1 MTSTTRWTVAM
12 SFFDR
17 TLPLVRGNVTLFG
30 RDPGPLV
37 GRVTQPVLLVLLM
50 QPLYVSAMGDEARGT
65 AQVVLGELVMFSLLG
80 MSIVGSSILTER
92 RWNTFDRLRA
102 TPARAPE
109 LLAGKA
115 IPVIGFLLLQ
125 QAILLTLGATILG
138 LKIAVPALLLLAN
151 LTWAATILCMGAA
164 IAMTVKSLAQ
174 FSAVVDIGST
184 IVAGLSGALVPL
196 SAMPDWARTI
206 APLWPGY
213 WAMKSLRSAVE
224 GNQNATLVAVAV
236 LLAFATA
243 AAAIAALRLSRG
255 WGRNTLL

>member
-1 MTSTTRWTVAM
+1 MAM
-12 SFFDR
+12 SFLDR

-37 GRVTQPVLLVLLM
+37 GRLTQPVLLILLL
-50 QPLYVSAMGDEARGT
+50 QPLYVSAMGDETRGT
-65 AQVVLGELVMFSLLG
+65 TQVVLGELVMFSLLG
-80 MSIVGSSILTER
+80 MSVVGSSILTER
-92 RWNTFDRLRA
+92 RWNTLDRLRA
-102 TPARAPE
+102 TPARVPE

-125 QAILLTLGATILG
+125 QAILLTLGATVLG
-138 LKIAVPALLLLAN
+138 LKVADPALLLLAN
-151 LTWAATILCMGAA
+151 LVWAATIPCMGAA

-196 SAMPDWARTI
+196 TAMPDWARTI

-213 WAMKSLRSAVE
+213 WAMESFRSAVE
-224 GNQNATLVAVAV
+224 GNKNATLVAVAV
-236 LLAFATA
+236 LLAIATA
-243 AAAIAALRLSRG
+243 AASIAATRLNQG